1 MCIWPS
7 ISEDKPRLPRCI
19 QTSKR
24 HAVLLQDGFLSKKKW
39 LPKKTWIWIYIYMYT
54 EFFEP
59 HGRGDRRFCRRQ
71 VDDTDRFN
79 EEKNHGVEHD
89 TSIGFDDMHNV
100 GWMYAQCW
108 MDARLG
114 FSSIFFWEAFI
125 YLGLFHPFGNCLPA
139 SIEGRLWSGAKSG
152 ITTSAGHASSRL
164 KSGQVVGRS
173 WMILDGSKMLMK
185 QDWDGYPL
193 VNITLLWKDP
203 PFSMGKL
210 TISIFCGHFQ

>member
-24 HAVLLQDGFLSKKKW
+24 HAVLLQDGFLLKKNG
-39 LPKKTWIWIYIYMYT
+39 LPKKTWIWIYVHWILWAALS
-54 EFFEP
+54 
-59 HGRGDRRFCRRQ
+59 GRP
-71 VDDTDRFN
+71 
-79 EEKNHGVEHD
+79 EALAEA
-89 TSIGFDDMHNV
+89 
-100 GWMYAQCW
+100 GWWHRPVQSRKKSRGWAWHKHWLRWYAQCW

-114 FSSIFFWEAFI
+114 FSSIFFWEAFL

-164 KSGQVVGRS
+164 KSCRVFFGWWNRWFLWIFVANLWDDLGWY
-173 WMILDGSKMLMK
+173 WMEAGFWWSRIEIY
-185 QDWDGYPL
+185 WDGYPL
-193 VNITLLWKDP
+193 VNITLRWKDP
-203 PFSMGKL
+203 PFSMG
-210 TISIFCGHFQ
+210 